1 MKSHSWNISNP
12 EGETLLEKLLLSI
25 LHHQSKMTIGEIG
38 TKLKEKAIADKIMF
52 YRDGK
57 RRNINQYIR
66 TKFSGIYNFISSRR
80 IDISSL
86 DLHVGDKVRVVYV
99 KS

>member
-12 EGETLLEKLLLSI
+12 EGKLFWKMLLSI

-57 RRNINQYIR
+57 EGILINILEQ
-66 TKFSGIYNFISSRR
+66 SLAEFI
-80 IDISSL
+80 ILYLL
-86 DLHVGDKVRVVYV
+86 DQVNLLLFQLK
-99 KS
+99 KQIINIM

>member
-1 MKSHSWNISNP
+1 MNISNP
-12 EGETLLEKLLLSI
+12 KGKLFWKKLLLSI

-57 RRNINQYIR
+57 EGILINILEQ
-66 TKFSGIYNFISSRR
+66 SLAEFI
-80 IDISSL
+80 ILYLL
-86 DLHVGDKVRVVYV
+86 DQVNLLLFQLEKN
-99 KS
+99 K